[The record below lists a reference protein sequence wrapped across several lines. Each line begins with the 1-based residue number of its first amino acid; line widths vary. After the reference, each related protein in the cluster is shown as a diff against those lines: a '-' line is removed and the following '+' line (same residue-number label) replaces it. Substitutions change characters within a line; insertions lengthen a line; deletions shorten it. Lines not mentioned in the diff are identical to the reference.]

1 MPLIITSNS
10 ILHNDR
16 KKAHGRAWMRRSR
29 HSALNYSIMCG
40 GMGGGGGGGEL
51 VSPDAYRKSR
61 CSLHEVNKYGR
72 RGKERGRDEDREG
85 NEGGE

>member
-1 MPLIITSNS
+1 MDAEITSFGPE
-10 ILHNDR
+10 LFYYVRGD
-16 KKAHGRAWMRRSR
+16 GRR
-29 HSALNYSIMCG
+29 
-40 GMGGGGGGGEL
+40 GGGGEL